1 MPDHDHPAALPVL
14 DDPAGGGYDPAA
26 ALRVLAGMEP
36 PHRPAGFVE
45 ECPRYPAEDGPGAG
59 ARVELTVR
67 VLVGSERSTVIVAD
81 PISGRALAHEV
92 LPHGGEADLAA
103 AAVEAA
109 IRARLPSAPGG
120 VPGGLP
126 EPAGEPIE

>member
-1 MPDHDHPAALPVL
+1 MPDHDDPAILPVL
-14 DDPAGGGYDPAA
+14 DE
-26 ALRVLAGMEP
+26 M
-36 PHRPAGFVE
+36 
-45 ECPRYPAEDGPGAG
+45 PRYPAEDGPGAG

-81 PISGRALAHEV
+81 PLTGRALAHEV

-109 IRARLPSAPGG
+109 IRARLPSAQGG
-120 VPGGLP
+120 VPGGLR

>member
-1 MPDHDHPAALPVL
+1 MPDHHEPAILPVL
-14 DDPAGGGYDPAA
+14 DAS
-26 ALRVLAGMEP
+26 
-36 PHRPAGFVE
+36 
-45 ECPRYPAEDGPGAG
+45 PRYPAEDGPGAG
-59 ARVELTVR
+59 VRVELTVR
-67 VLVGSERSTVIVAD
+67 VLVGAERSTVIVAD
-81 PISGRALAHEV
+81 PVSGRALAHEV

-120 VPGGLP
+120 VPGGLR

>member
-1 MPDHDHPAALPVL
+1 M
-14 DDPAGGGYDPAA
+14 
-26 ALRVLAGMEP
+26 
-36 PHRPAGFVE
+36 
-45 ECPRYPAEDGPGAG
+45 
-59 ARVELTVR
+59 R

-92 LPHGGEADLAA
+92 IPHGGEADLAA

-109 IRARLPSAPGG
+109 IRARLPSAPSG
-120 VPGGLP
+120 VPGGLR

>member
-1 MPDHDHPAALPVL
+1 M
-14 DDPAGGGYDPAA
+14 
-26 ALRVLAGMEP
+26 
-36 PHRPAGFVE
+36 
-45 ECPRYPAEDGPGAG
+45 
-59 ARVELTVR
+59 R

-92 LPHGGEADLAA
+92 IPHGGEADLAA

-120 VPGGLP
+120 VPGGLR